1 MEILLA
7 EDNPVSLKLLS
18 KLVEQI
24 GHKPVLANDGQK
36 AWDIFRREKMK
47 MVITDWEMPSM
58 DGPTLCSNIRGLKLK
73 TYTYIII
80 VTSRDQSKD
89 AIKGLKAGANDYITK
104 PFEAEE
110 LKARVRAA
118 EHIIKLEDE
127 QINAN
132 TQLLQAEKMASI
144 GQLAAG
150 VAHEINNPTGFV
162 SSNLKSLGEYYD
174 DISKMIAMYRDLI
187 GKISNKSDGTDLAG
201 LLNDQF
207 DKIVAFEKDID
218 IDYLMEDIPEL
229 ISDCREGVSRIK
241 NIVINL
247 KDFAHPGE
255 EKIKATDINHGID
268 STLNVVWNELKYKA
282 TINKNYQKLPLVK
295 CYPQQVN
302 QIFMNILVNA
312 AQAIQEQGEISIST
326 KASEDNERVIISISD
341 TGAGIK
347 EENIKKIFDPFFTT
361 KKIGQGT
368 GLGMNVV
375 YKIVQKHNGTINV
388 ESTLGKGTTF
398 IIEIP
403 VEFNKPDSGETN
415 A

>member
-1 MEILLA
+1 MKILVA

-18 KLVEQI
+18 KIVEQI

-36 AWDIFRREKMK
+36 AWDIFRHEKIK
-47 MVITDWEMPSM
+47 MVITDWEMPHM
-58 DGPTLCSNIRGLKLK
+58 DGPTLCRNIRGLQLK
-73 TYTYIII
+73 SYIYIII
-80 VTSRDQSKD
+80 ITSRDNSQD
-89 AIKGLKAGANDYITK
+89 AVNGLKAGANDYITK
-104 PFEAEE
+104 PFETEE
-110 LKARVRAA
+110 LKARIRAA
-118 EHIIKLEDE
+118 EHIMKLEDE

-132 TQLLQAEKMASI
+132 IQLQQSEKMASI

-174 DISKMIAMYRDLI
+174 DLIKLIAMYRDLI
-187 GKISNKSDGTDLAG
+187 EKITNKSNGNDLAD
-201 LLNDQF
+201 LLNNQLDE
-207 DKIVAFEKDID
+207 VAAVEKEID
-218 IDYLMEDIPEL
+218 LDYLMEDIPEL
-229 ISDCREGVSRIK
+229 ISDCREGISRIK

-255 EKIKATDINHGID
+255 EKIKATDINLGID

-295 CYPQQVN
+295 CYPQQIN

-312 AQAIQEQGEISIST
+312 AQAIEKQGEISITT
-326 KASEDNERVIISISD
+326 KIADNNDKIIIEIKD
-341 TGAGIK
+341 TGSGI
-347 EENIKKIFDPFFTT
+347 EEKNIKKIFDPFFTT

-375 YKIVQKHNGTINV
+375 YKIVQKHNGSIKV
-388 ESTLGKGTTF
+388 ASTVGKGTTF
-398 IIEIP
+398 TIELP
-403 VEFNKPDSGETN
+403 VEFGKPDSKGK
-415 A
+415 